1 MVHRENLG
9 CQGYQEQ
16 RATEERQALLGRVSE
31 VKLDFQDQRGEQVN
45 LDLEAPKGQRVIQVT
60 EVTWDLQV
68 HGGHLDRRVIKV
80 LQR

>member
-1 MVHRENLG
+1 MNQVSLVHRENLG

-16 RATEERQALLGRVSE
+16 RATEERQALLGRASE
-31 VKLDFQDQRGEQVN
+31 VKLDFQDQR
-45 LDLEAPKGQRVIQVT
+45 VIQVT
-60 EVTWDLQV
+60 EVTQDLQV